1 MLSVNQPW
9 NKLTKCVLGK
19 TYPPEFYSFITKSSV
34 RNVFEQIAQDT
45 NEDLDQIQKKIESF
59 QVEVYRPELLNQFDQ
74 YKFGSKFFPPPL
86 TPRDDIG
93 VIGQSVFMPCT
104 DALYYWRLLAT
115 PDWNV
120 EPPKTQEAWD
130 NLPNFIKE
138 EFAKFMN
145 INSIEDLYYRD
156 FGSFKNIEQLAINL
170 NNQIFYDQ
178 KIDTAMI
185 CRVGKDL
192 YSGLWPG
199 QNKEE
204 LYKKLCNLFP
214 DYRCHIIDTQG
225 HLDGVFTVLSE
236 GLILANDDLP
246 DSVYNQNFPGWEVV
260 RISNNNSDLFL
271 NYQTLKHKNKGK
283 WLVAGQEN
291 NYEFIDFVELYIDNW
306 LGFVEETSIGVN
318 VLMVDEHNMLC
329 LQEDVDIFKR
339 LEQYGITAHVLPFR
353 HYNLWDS
360 GLHCLTVDLQRS
372 GECND
377 LFPKRY

>member
-9 NKLTKCVLGK
+9 NKLTKCILGI
-19 TYPPEFYSFITKSSV
+19 TYPPEFYAFIKNSNI
-34 RNVFEQIAQDT
+34 RNIFEKIAQDT
-45 NEDLDQIQKKIESF
+45 NDDLVQIQKKIESF
-59 QVEVYRPELLNQFDQ
+59 QVEVYRPELSDQFDQ
-74 YKFGSKFFPPPL
+74 YKFGSRFFPPPL

-93 VIGQSVFMPCT
+93 IIGNSVFMPRP
-104 DALYYWRLLAT
+104 DALYHWRLLAA
-115 PDWNV
+115 PGWQV
-120 EPPKTQEAWD
+120 EPPKTSEEW
-130 NLPNFIKE
+130 NKLPIFIKE
-138 EFAKFMN
+138 EFSKIMN

-156 FGSFKNIEQLAINL
+156 FSSFRHIEQLAL
-170 NNQIFYDQ
+170 SSNNKIFYDQ

-192 YSGLWPG
+192 YSGLWSG

-214 DYRCHIIDTQG
+214 NYRCHIIDTQG
-225 HLDGVFTVLSE
+225 HLDGVFTVLGQ

-246 DSVYNQNFPGWEVV
+246 DWVYAQNFPGWEVIRV
-260 RISNNNSDLFL
+260 TNNNSNLFL
-271 NYQTLKHKNKGK
+271 NYQNLKHRNKGK

-291 NYEFIDFVELYIDNW
+291 NNEFVDFVELYIDNW

-329 LQEDVDIFKR
+329 LQEDPDLFRR

-360 GLHCLTVDLQRS
+360 GVHCLTVDLERKGQ
-372 GECND
+372 CND
-377 LFPKRY
+377 LFPERC